1 MRRINKNRNINFRML
16 TILILLVFTML
27 IPVEA
32 QAAKL
37 NKKTLTLQKGKTYTI
52 KMQGTKKRTSWKIS
66 KPSIARVVGKTKT
79 SIKIKAMRTGKTDVS
94 GRVQG
99 KTYKCKVRV
108 VDPKLNVSKISLKAG
123 STKLLKVSGGTGKI
137 KWSTSNRSLATVTN
151 GKVTAKKAGTVKIF
165 ATQNKKKLTCT
176 VTVLQKTSNG
186 SQAKPDATPGVDAGA
201 DKKLVEKKVW
211 VVTQEAWIEY
221 VPVYIN
227 KRSEFECC
235 CGKRFKDANDYG
247 EHVKNVVNEGDY
259 SHGRYRVVTVWD
271 SVHYEEIYHDEVGY
285 WKTEYVYE

>member
-1 MRRINKNRNINFRML
+1 MKKINKNRIRSFRVL
-16 TILILLVFTML
+16 VILILMVVTML

-37 NKKTLTLQKGKTYTI
+37 SKKTITLQKGKTYTL

-66 KPSIARVVGKTKT
+66 KPSVARVIGKTKT
-79 SIKIKAMRTGKTDVS
+79 SVKIKAMRAGKTDVS

-99 KTYKCKVRV
+99 KTYKCKVQV
-108 VDPKLNVSKISLKAG
+108 VDPKLNVSRINLKVG
-123 STKLLKVSGGTGKI
+123 STKVLKVTGGTGKI
-137 KWSTSNRSLATVTN
+137 KWSTSNRSIAMVTN

-176 VTVLQKTSNG
+176 VTVLQKISNSNG
-186 SQAKPDATPGVDAGA
+186 SQTKPDAIPDIDTGIG
-201 DKKLVEKKVW
+201 KKPVEKKVW
-211 VVTQEAWIEY
+211 VVTEGAWIEY

-227 KRSEFECC
+227 ERSEFECS
-235 CGKRFKDANDYG
+235 CGFKTEKSEEFKEHQYANMTN
-247 EHVKNVVNEGDY
+247 EHARSRVNII
-259 SHGRYRVVTVWD
+259 WD
-271 SVHYEEIYHDEVGY
+271 SMYYDEIYHDEIGY

>member
-1 MRRINKNRNINFRML
+1 MKKINKNRIRNFRVFA
-16 TILILLVFTML
+16 ILILLVFTML

-52 KMQGTKKRTSWKIS
+52 KMQGTKNRTSWKIS

-79 SIKIKAMRTGKTDVS
+79 SIKIKAMRTGKMDVS

-123 STKLLKVSGGTGKI
+123 STKLLKVTGGTGKI
-137 KWSTSNRSLATVTN
+137 KWSTSNRSLATITN
-151 GKVTAKKAGTVKIF
+151 GKVTAIKAGTVKIF

-176 VTVLQKTSNG
+176 VTVLQKTSNSNG
-186 SQAKPDATPGVDAGA
+186 SQTKPDVTPDIDIGR
-201 DKKLVEKKVW
+201 KPVEKKVW
-211 VVTQEAWIEY
+211 VVTEGAWIEY
-221 VPVYIN
+221 VPVYTNI
-227 KRSEFECC
+227 RSEWECS
-235 CGKRFKDANDYG
+235 CGFKTEISEKFK
-247 EHVKNVVNEGDY
+247 EHKY
-259 SHGRYRVVTVWD
+259 SNMTDGHGRSKVNTLKDLVRYD
-271 SVHYEEIYHDEVGY
+271 EIYHDEIGY